1 MSKFKVGD
9 KVRVKKEEAVCF
21 FQPWRSRFEQGRC
34 AQSLSHQWVTRNSV
48 QGVRLYLS
56 ITCAGSVQLLRPA
69 LTPLITTEREMS
81 KEWTITKSIVGTAWC
96 TVEAETEED
105 ARRIAR
111 ESGEW
116 EINEWEITTPCAGNV
131 CHLRGIYGADDAVCE
146 G

>member
-1 MSKFKVGD
+1 
-9 KVRVKKEEAVCF
+9 
-21 FQPWRSRFEQGRC
+21 
-34 AQSLSHQWVTRNSV
+34 
-48 QGVRLYLS
+48 
-56 ITCAGSVQLLRPA
+56 
-69 LTPLITTEREMS
+69 MS
-81 KEWTITKSIVGTAWC
+81 KEWTITKSIVGTASC
-96 TVEAETEED
+96 TVEAETEEA